1 MCHMILILRHDVFIF
16 NHAEFCFL
24 VQLLIQKSYYNI
36 LYSCGPFKSFF
47 CKFTKFFSASCS
59 VTKKLQWYEIF
70 QSNIVMVDL
79 KYKCIPYSET
89 CLGRPFVLAINNMQS
104 FKKGYL
110 SKQVWFIQILKHCD
124 ILVHTIK

>member
-1 MCHMILILRHDVFIF
+1 MWTL
-16 NHAEFCFL
+16 
-24 VQLLIQKSYYNI
+24 QKRVIIISYTHVDLSEESYYNI

-70 QSNIVMVDL
+70 QSNIAMVDL

-104 FKKGYL
+104 FKKGCL
-110 SKQVWFIQILKHCD
+110 SKQV
-124 ILVHTIK
+124 